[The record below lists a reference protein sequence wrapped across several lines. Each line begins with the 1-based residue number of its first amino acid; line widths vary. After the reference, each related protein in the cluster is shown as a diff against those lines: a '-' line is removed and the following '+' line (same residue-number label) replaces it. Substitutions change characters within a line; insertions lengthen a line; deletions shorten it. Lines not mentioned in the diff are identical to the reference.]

1 MPTQKIDPKVIFA
14 SDAPAIDKPPVFSDK
29 TKGWDVARA
38 NDGRPQIKEMNKVQ
52 QDTDLK
58 ILWLNENSI
67 TPYDASIDYPDG
79 AVAIKDGS
87 FKQLS
92 SGSWVE
98 FLDGFADKDAVKRG
112 IANRYDS
119 SLTYNSG
126 ERVVLTNGDI
136 VKSTIDGNAN
146 DPNVDMVGWVK
157 VSNTFEVSSIQEM
170 LDIPY
175 PIEGMR
181 AFNSGT
187 QAGEFVYRASLPL
200 FNNGITV
207 FNKWVRVWDSLNIQ
221 PEWAGAVEGQDS
233 TVALQKILDFIS
245 PTAFDTSVA
254 VMNLK
259 KGGLT
264 LEIPATKL
272 GYTITD
278 TLWVGAGTRIV
289 GSGKMSFMTPSD
301 TVCSKLI
308 ANLSDPLKPLMST
321 SNWKTGGVRV
331 AYDEKTYGAMYD
343 GGLISHTPD
352 IKLTGF
358 NLFVAE
364 GTRAF
369 MGLRIQ
375 NSPLSE
381 VKIACHGFDYG
392 IMMNACWE
400 SEVDSFT
407 LSHKCGF
414 LAEFDN
420 NNCTFNGYYNSNRT
434 IEPLVASNLIDFFT
448 PDTDTD
454 NTLNNADKTFG
465 FVSRYGYGSV
475 STALTCEGSHVNS
488 AICNGGFVAGSLYT
502 EGAAN
507 YGLVSFASQLDI
519 GLHAGAFDQAVYCFG
534 SNGKMNLE
542 AYTKDGT
549 PPQDIFKKV
558 SQYGTVI
565 KVPETLNAYTKGI
578 IYKQNGDTIY
588 VGSSGSDLNCGVIN
602 NQELLTLDEAF
613 KRITD
618 KSLYSDHTISNGSKK
633 TNIVIVSSGNFTL
646 DGVYLINESV
656 SIKSLSSLATKPV
669 LKINGRVVLVD
680 ADINIVDC
688 DVEKS
693 NVAGDIENACFWTR
707 YGRNTVSINSGT
719 TSILNGGLVYC
730 DYAGSSEL
738 TLLLNNVSVTGGA
751 TSQLVQGNY
760 LNESPHIV
768 NVVRS
773 RGSISA
779 AITSRADKG
788 VSVPAAWQNK
798 ILGL

>member
-1 MPTQKIDPKVIFA
+1 MANPKLIVTPFA
-14 SDAPAIDKPPVFSDK
+14 ELGAKNDIPESGATEPQQATMSAGWPAVTETPINEGGIPPDRKDFNGLGYLTTSHLAFLNRGQWYGFDPVFA
-29 TKGWDVARA
+29 GQIGGYPLYARL
-38 NDGRPQIKEMNKVQ
+38 V
-52 QDTDLK
+52 
-58 ILWLNENSI
+58 
-67 TPYDASIDYPDG
+67 
-79 AVAIKDGS
+79 
-87 FKQLS
+87 
-92 SGSWVE
+92 
-98 FLDGFADKDAVKRG
+98 LD
-112 IANRYDS
+112 
-119 SLTYNSG
+119 
-126 ERVVLTNGDI
+126 NGDI
-136 VKSTIDGNAN
+136 VKSTIPENTGN
-146 DPNVDMVGWVK
+146 PNINMTGWVK
-157 VSNTFEVSSIQEM
+157 VSNIIEVSSIQEM

-181 AFNSGT
+181 AFNSGP
-187 QAGEFVYRASLPL
+187 QGGEFIYRASLPL
-200 FNNGITV
+200 FNNGITI

-221 PEWAGAVEGQDS
+221 PGWAGAVEGQDS
-233 TVALQKILDFIS
+233 TVAIQKILDFIS

-259 KGGLT
+259 KGGLA

-289 GSGKMSFMTPSD
+289 GSGKMSFMTTSD

-308 ANLSDPLKPLMST
+308 ANFSDPLKPLMSS
-321 SNWKTGGVRV
+321 SNWKTSGVRV
-331 AYDEKTYGAMYD
+331 AYDEKTDGAMYD

-352 IKLTGF
+352 IKLIGF

-392 IMMNACWE
+392 VMMNACWE

-407 LSHKCGF
+407 LSHKCGL

-434 IEPLVASNLIDFFT
+434 IAPLVASNLINFFT
-448 PDTDTD
+448 PDTDSD

-475 STALTCEGSHVNS
+475 STAITCEGSHANA
-488 AICNGGFVAGSLYT
+488 AICNGGFVIGSLYT
-502 EGAAN
+502 EGTVN

-549 PPQDIFKKV
+549 PQQDIFKKV

-588 VGSSGSDLNCGVIN
+588 VGSSGSDLNCGVVN

-613 KRITD
+613 RRITD
-618 KSLYSDHTISNGSKK
+618 KSLYSDHTIANGSRK
-633 TNIVIVSSGNFTL
+633 TNIVIVSSGDFTL
-646 DGVYLINESV
+646 DGVYLINESI
-656 SIKSLSSLATKPV
+656 SIKSLSSLVTKPV
-669 LKINGRVVLVD
+669 LKINGRVILLD
-680 ADINIVDC
+680 ADISVVDC

-693 NVAGDIENACFWTR
+693 NVSGDIENACFWTR
-707 YGRNTVSINSGT
+707 YGSNTVSISNGST
-719 TSILNGGLVYC
+719 NIKNGGLVYC
-730 DYAGSSEL
+730 DYAGCSEL
-738 TLLLNNVSVTGGA
+738 TLLLNGVSVTGVA

-779 AITSRADKG
+779 AITGRADKG
-788 VSVPAAWQNK
+788 VSVPVAWQNK